1 MYLITILLILF
12 LLLVI
17 FSPCLNNSISYEFY
31 ENHDLK
37 LDELSDAS
45 MGQYNSK
52 ISQLASG
59 ISSELF
65 TVYEIINRDISWLN
79 KYENL
84 DDSIIFG

>member
-31 ENHDLK
+31 ENHDVK
-37 LDELSDAS
+37 LTDLNDAS
-45 MGQYNSK
+45 MAQYSSK
-52 ISQLASG
+52 FSQLASG

-65 TVYEIINRDISWLN
+65 TVYEIINRDINWLN
-79 KYENL
+79 KY
-84 DDSIIFG
+84 